1 MKIAWDPNMILLD
14 KAQKLS
20 TSQQK
25 LTDVAEQFEALFL
38 QQLFAEMR
46 KTVTES
52 DLFGDRKAEKLFESM
67 LDEELSQDMARS
79 GGIGLSNVIYQQMI
93 DYVSDSD

>member
-25 LTDVAEQFEALFL
+25 LKDVAEQFEALFL

-52 DLFGDRKAEKLFESM
+52 DLL
-67 LDEELSQDMARS
+67 
-79 GGIGLSNVIYQQMI
+79 
-93 DYVSDSD
+93 

>member
-1 MKIAWDPNMILLD
+1 
-14 KAQKLS
+14 
-20 TSQQK
+20 
-25 LTDVAEQFEALFL
+25 
-38 QQLFAEMR
+38 
-46 KTVTES
+46 
-52 DLFGDRKAEKLFESM
+52 M